1 LPPDRTVVDQGEW
14 ERCASAR
21 RMYLALR
28 ETKKDPL
35 PVAEQLLRLAEKHR
49 PDSCETRLAQEY
61 WERGLHEE
69 RRPEKESADRVYL
82 VIHYVAKAFDEQV
95 FPIIA
100 GGGEAL
106 ACTVIR
112 RQYPLA
118 PKAFRKVGRMSGE
131 TPAGDPISERC
142 WPNKIHCKVELDH
155 LVATLLEFL
164 LGKKRAVA

>member
-1 LPPDRTVVDQGEW
+1 
-14 ERCASAR
+14 
-21 RMYLALR
+21 MYLALR
-28 ETKKDPL
+28 ETKKDAL
-35 PVAEQLLRLAEKHR
+35 PIAEHLLRLAEKYR
-49 PDSCETRLAQEY
+49 PESFDTKLAQEY
-61 WERGLHEE
+61 WDRGLHEE
-69 RRPEKESADRVYL
+69 RRPEKESADRAYL

-131 TPAGDPISERC
+131 TPAHEPVSERC
-142 WPNKIHCKVELDH
+142 WPNKVHAKVDLDH
-155 LVATLLEFL
+155 LVAALLEFL
-164 LGKKRAVA
+164 LGKKRTAAVA